1 MEIAMNL
8 LMMLGGVA
16 VFMFGMK
23 QMSSGLEQS
32 AGSRIRNIFKK
43 INKNRVFNYGIGA
56 GVTALVQSSS
66 ATSIM
71 TVGLAHAKIVSV
83 KQGAGFILGA
93 KVGTTVSA
101 YIFALSGLSKGG
113 FSISALFSAFA
124 FIGVL
129 IIFITSNEKLNRFAP
144 FLIGFGMLFIG
155 LEVMETAIGGADSS
169 LSIALSQIFKYDIM
183 QNPFLLV
190 ILGILF
196 TAIIQSSSAAAG
208 VFIAFLASGVI
219 SDIDQSFFLMIGANI
234 GTCSDGIMASLTTNA
249 NGKRIALFHLIT
261 SVIGAIASTF
271 ILIAF
276 RIPIVNFFET
286 MFSGSPQFSLATFNL
301 IYNAMYT
308 SLLLIFLDPLVNLVT
323 RVIKDKEQALE
334 ELTYIDE
341 SSLQTP
347 SIAIE
352 QALKELYDMAV
363 LAKENIDR
371 AFASLI
377 NEDMSESKTIA
388 DVEYRLNFLTN
399 KLTSFFIKISSTNQ
413 NVKDEELIGG
423 LHHVTSDIE
432 RLGDYAVLLVKE
444 TNEMLKN
451 EIYFMDETKDEF
463 NEIFL
468 YVDQMFELGFDA
480 FSNRRTEN
488 FREIARLQKKIKQM
502 ISESRDKHVERLSL
516 EMYPVKVSKSVYS
529 ALFSL
534 QRISDHLVNIA
545 FSIRSTTGSKTEAM
559 EAVKKEELA
568 TNAIR

>member
-1 MEIAMNL
+1 MEITMNL

-32 AGSRIRNIFKK
+32 AGNGVRNLFKK
-43 INKNRVFNYGIGA
+43 MDKNRVVNYGIGA
-56 GVTALVQSSS
+56 GATALVQSSS

-71 TVGLAHAKIVSV
+71 TVGLAHAKIVTV

-113 FSISALFSAFA
+113 FSISALFSALS

-129 IIFITSNEKLNRFAP
+129 IIFTTSNEKLNRIAP

-155 LEVMETAIGGADSS
+155 LEVMETAIGGADSP
-169 LSIALSQIFKYDIM
+169 LSIGLSQIFKYEIM

-196 TAIIQSSSAAAG
+196 TAIIQSSSAASG

-219 SDIDQSFFLMIGANI
+219 TNIDQSFFLVMGANI

-249 NGKRIALFHLIT
+249 NGKRIALFHVIT
-261 SVIGAIASTF
+261 SVIGAISFMF

-276 RIPIVNFFET
+276 RMPIVSFFEN
-286 MFSGSPQFSLATFNL
+286 MFPKNPQFSMATFNL
-301 IYNAMYT
+301 IYNAIYT
-308 SLLLIFLDPLVNLVT
+308 SILLLFLDPLVDFVT
-323 RVIKDKEQALE
+323 NMIKDREQELE

-341 SSLQTP
+341 SFLQTP
-347 SIAIE
+347 SVAIE
-352 QALKELYDMAV
+352 QALKELHDMAN

-377 NEDMSESKTIA
+377 NADMSESKTIA
-388 DVEYRLNFLTN
+388 DVEYRINFLTN
-399 KLTSFFIKISSTNQ
+399 KLTSFFIKISSVNQ
-413 NVKDEELIGG
+413 NARDEELIGG
-423 LHHVTSDIE
+423 LHHVANDIE

-444 TNEMLKN
+444 TNEMKSNEIEFLEETKEELN
-451 EIYFMDETKDEF
+451 EIYVY
-463 NEIFL
+463 I
-468 YVDQMFELGFDA
+468 DQMFALGFDA
-480 FSNRRTEN
+480 FTYRKTEN
-488 FREIARLQKKIKQM
+488 FREIARLQKKIKKM
-502 ISESRDKHVERLSL
+502 ISASRNAHVARLSSEL
-516 EMYPVKVSKSVYS
+516 YPVEASKSVYS
-529 ALFSL
+529 TLFSL
-534 QRISDHLVNIA
+534 QRISDHLVNVA

-559 EAVKKEELA
+559 EAVEKEQLA
-568 TNAIR
+568 NAAR